1 VPTQEAI
8 KRVAREMLGATSWGG
23 FREYRW
29 LADLLAPEERI
40 DAMAVCRLRG
50 AGAMTS
56 QRLVVATPVRLLLLQ
71 KAIVSGR
78 ERMRE
83 IPVAAVQRVAT
94 SPPGRLDLVVGDEL
108 LELSLV
114 HPARQLA
121 VLACLIGSRIDPTR
135 AGAGSC
141 DALFDLARDRL
152 GSAGYV
158 VVEPSLVALAVDL
171 AADEVVV
178 ELARSKTA
186 LVAAT
191 ADRLVIVPNGK
202 LRPGAAVAC
211 RYEEITGAD
220 GTDDGGI
227 VIRGPGGR
235 RQLGPLQP
243 PGSAELLLW
252 EIRSRA
258 RV

>member
-1 VPTQEAI
+1 VPTHEAI
-8 KRVAREMLGATSWGG
+8 KRVAREMLGATSFGG

-29 LADLLAPEERI
+29 LADLLDPEERI
-40 DAMAVCRLRG
+40 DAMAVGRLRG
-50 AGAMTS
+50 AGAVTS

-71 KAIVSGR
+71 KALVSGR

-83 IPVAAVQRVAT
+83 IPAAAIRRVAI
-94 SPPGRLDLVVGDEL
+94 SPPGRLDLVVGEEV

-121 VLACLIGSRIDPTR
+121 MLACLIGSRVDPTR
-135 AGAGSC
+135 AGAETC
-141 DALFDLARDRL
+141 DALFDLARTRL

-158 VVEPSLVALAVDL
+158 VAEPSLVALAVDL

-178 ELARSKTA
+178 ELARSTTA

-211 RYEEITGAD
+211 RYEEISGAD

-227 VIRGPGGR
+227 VIRGPGGTR
-235 RQLGPLQP
+235 RLDSLQP

-258 RV
+258 HV